1 VTRLDQL
8 EFGLDVDPAGEASG
22 HRAEA
27 WVEAVDA
34 LDLLAPV
41 VGDAA
46 QPVGHDDALD
56 DQRRVLQND
65 LADRLDVEVIPVN
78 IDVTRFQRAG
88 KGARQSPARGRDD
101 IVQRR
106 RARGKLV
113 GADAVVL
120 GDLGVN
126 AEGHGLHLGRE
137 VSQPLGPTQA
147 LDPDPRG
154 IGDLGH
160 VGLLWFL
167 AFHSGC
173 PRDSQPR
180 LYLRWYR
187 LRPPPTPAA
196 RRAQR
201 R

>member
-1 VTRLDQL
+1 M
-8 EFGLDVDPAGEASG
+8 
-22 HRAEA
+22 
-27 WVEAVDA
+27 EAVDA

-56 DQRRVLQND
+56 DQRLVLKND
-65 LADRLDVEVIPVN
+65 LADRYDAEIIRVN

-106 RARGKLV
+106 RARGKVV

-120 GDLGVN
+120 GDLGVD
-126 AEGHGLHLGRE
+126 AEGHGVHLGGE
-137 VSQPLGPTQA
+137 VSQPLGPAQA
-147 LDPDPRG
+147 LDPDTRG

-173 PRDSQPR
+173 PRLSEPR
-180 LYLRWYR
+180 FLLGS
-187 LRPPPTPAA
+187 
-196 RRAQR
+196 
-201 R
+201 